1 MNTVDPIRFSIIIPS
16 FNASKSIE
24 ACLNS
29 IYRQSF
35 TSFEV
40 WIIDGGSTDNTIDIV
55 GKFATGHPGISYI
68 SEKDRGIYDAMN
80 KGMDKARGEWL
91 LFLGS
96 DDELHD
102 QHVLEN
108 VFACCGSGSAN
119 IIYGNVKIVGNTS
132 WAADGAIYDGVFDTR
147 KLLNKNICHQA
158 IFYRTDF
165 IRTQIG
171 YYNIDYRLC
180 ADWDL
185 NLRCWAKGQFQYLDL
200 TVANFY
206 AGGHSTKVLEDK
218 KFTNEYIGNVLTYFN
233 LSPFDKLINNKD
245 FCRYYDLRA
254 VQKKKNPIRYLINKV
269 QKKLLQ

>member
-1 MNTVDPIRFSIIIPS
+1 MNTADIIHFTIIIPAY
-16 FNASKSIE
+16 NASKSIG
-24 ACLNS
+24 ACLDS

-40 WIIDGGSTDNTIDIV
+40 CIIDGGSTDDTIDIV
-55 GKFATGHPGISYI
+55 EKFRTQYPGLGFV

-80 KGMDKARGEWL
+80 KGIDKAKGEWL

-102 QHVLEN
+102 QRVLEN
-108 VFACCGSGSAN
+108 VSAVTRSTESN
-119 IIYGNVKIVGNTS
+119 VVYGNAQIVGNTS
-132 WAADGAIYDGVFDTR
+132 WATDGIIYDGRFDTP

-180 ADWDL
+180 ADWDF
-185 NLRCWAKGQFQYLDL
+185 NLRCWARAQFRYLDL
-200 TVANFY
+200 IIARFY
-206 AGGHSTKVLEDK
+206 AGGETTRVLQDE
-218 KFTNEYIGNVLTYFN
+218 KFTNDYLGNVLTYFN
-233 LSPFDKLINNKD
+233 LSPFDKMINNKE
-245 FCRYYDLRA
+245 FWRYYDLTA
-254 VQKKKNPIRYLINKV
+254 VQKKKSLIRYLINKV
-269 QKKLLQ
+269 QKKFLQ